1 MLQSSDSSAVLPSRI
16 DVGSRADP
24 ENALVCPA
32 ARKKPAT
39 LRGSVTRVLFVS
51 KPISPPFHDGTKC
64 LVRDVSLNLERVKPI
79 VMTSAGD
86 RSALDP
92 ARVEQV
98 PIYADSGS
106 FTPALRQNLRAAAW
120 VLTRSRA
127 DVWHFVFAP
136 NRRSSQVGRWLKR
149 LRRVPVVQTI
159 ASPPKSFDAID
170 EGLFGD
176 VVVAQSRWTRDRV
189 LAAFAAKGLEC
200 PFPISVIPPPVARVL
215 DRSTDVQAKIRS
227 ELEIPKDAEL
237 FVYPGDLETSRGA
250 EVTAEIAEKLRQNL
264 PNAVLVIAYRGK
276 TPRADDVARRLRAR
290 LDPQATRLVS
300 ELPDVLSLIASATA
314 VLFPV
319 DDLTGKV
326 DLPIVLLEAM
336 VLGVPVVVYAAGPL
350 LDLEAAV
357 QVPTLDADAWIAASV
372 RLAREPDARRACIER
387 QRHAVQER
395 YAAQRV
401 AAQYEELYLRLASA
415 SSRASVAK

>member
-1 MLQSSDSSAVLPSRI
+1 LA
-16 DVGSRADP
+16 
-24 ENALVCPA
+24 A

-106 FTPALRQNLRAAAW
+106 FTPALSQNLRAAAW

-149 LRRVPVVQTI
+149 LRRIPVVQTI

-215 DRSTDVQAKIRS
+215 DRSTDVQAKIRG

-250 EVTAEIAEKLRQNL
+250 EVTAEIAQKLRQNL
-264 PNAVLVIAYRGK
+264 PDAVLVIAYRSK

-290 LDPQATRLVS
+290 LDPRSTRLVS
-300 ELPDVLSLIASATA
+300 ELPDVLSLIAGATA

-357 QVPTLDADAWIAASV
+357 QVPTLDVDAWIAASV

-395 YAAQRV
+395 YAAPRV
-401 AAQYEELYLRLASA
+401 AAQYEELYLRLAPA

>member
-1 MLQSSDSSAVLPSRI
+1 MPPWEPL
-16 DVGSRADP
+16 
-24 ENALVCPA
+24 CPA

-51 KPISPPFHDGTKC
+51 KPIAPPFHDGTKC
-64 LVRDVSLNLERVKPI
+64 LVRDVSSNLERVTPI
-79 VMTSAGD
+79 VMTSRGSEA
-86 RSALDP
+86 ALDP
-92 ARVEQV
+92 ARVEQIPV
-98 PIYADSGS
+98 YGDSGS
-106 FTPALRQNLRAAAW
+106 FSPAFRENLRAAAW

-149 LRRVPVVQTI
+149 LRRMPVVQTI

-170 EGLFGD
+170 ETLFGD

-189 LAAFAAKGLEC
+189 LSAYAAKGREC
-200 PFPISVIPPPVARVL
+200 PFSIAVIPPPVAPVL
-215 DRSTDVQAKIRS
+215 ERSTDVQAKIRS
-227 ELEIPKDAEL
+227 ELEIPKDAEV

-250 EVTAEIAEKLRQNL
+250 EVIVKISEKLRQNV
-264 PNAVLVIAYRGK
+264 PGAVLVLAYRNK
-276 TPRADDVARRLRAR
+276 TPQASDVARKLRAR
-290 LDPQATRLVS
+290 LDPQSTRLVS
-300 ELPDVLSLIASATA
+300 ELPDVLGLIAGATA

-336 VLGVPVVVYAAGPL
+336 VLGVPVAVYAAGPL
-350 LDLEAAV
+350 LDLDATE
-357 QVPTLDADAWIAASV
+357 QLPSLDADAWLALAS

-387 QRHAVQER
+387 QQRSVEEHYSAR
-395 YAAQRV
+395 RV
-401 AAQYEELYLRLASA
+401 AASYEELYLGLASA
-415 SSRASVAK
+415 SRARVAK